1 MGFRQLWK
9 DLRRRRAEK
18 RFWARLDK
26 LPRDEYLIALRH
38 DHLEESKDAWDGL
51 NFIELV
57 EKQLKEGMVD
67 HALWNISNQV
77 KDCLELA
84 VLYWAKGER
93 THAEKYLRMTLER
106 YQRMVKAA
114 TEHDRRLDERSGIGE
129 AYIKAA
135 AILLGEPLE
144 GPALTITSRP
154 GYSPSFGNT
163 ILDACIGTHDFD
175 MGLWQSLEDEW
186 LKNRFP
192 KYMIEEETVYVKAL
206 TGQYASDAQMLEAHR
221 KMWAGKAKRNP
232 DAGTL
237 EGYDEFNAYVVDY
250 TFACVLKRIGWEGT
264 YRHSWPNSTP
274 QEGEAT
280 TTRPA
285 DRHLGIIE
293 APPPAPDAESGV
305 IEDPQAARRYIDA
318 RVADQRDWW
327 ENEFFDPARPAK
339 ERSKVSGALKELGWK
354 ADKATLDL
362 MRTYKVSEILNDST
376 HVFLADPVGDK
387 WTGMKGWTEL
397 FVDEFGLH
405 PDFIPVVE
413 SEEKTDYRDPEG
425 GWYVFWKKDKRIY
438 SVQRDDWGDPE
449 AATAGARLGKE
460 MWPSYLSFVAWW
472 VAEHQAGA
480 GADAVTIAAASDRP

>member
-1 MGFRQLWK
+1 MFGKLIKRYR
-9 DLRRRRAEK
+9 DR

-38 DHLEESKDAWDGL
+38 DRLEETKDSRDGL
-51 NFIELV
+51 TFLELV
-57 EKQLKEGMVD
+57 EKQLKEGRVD
-67 HALWNISNQV
+67 LALRNISTQV
-77 KDCLELA
+77 KSCLELA
-84 VLYWAKGER
+84 VLYWAKGNR
-93 THAEKYLRMTLER
+93 AQAEKYLRMTLER
-106 YQRMVKAA
+106 YQRMVTAA
-114 TEHDRRLDERSGIGE
+114 AEHDRRLDARSDIGE

-135 AILLGEPLE
+135 AILLGEPLD
-144 GPALTITSRP
+144 GPALTIASKP
-154 GYSPSFGNT
+154 GYSPMFANT

-192 KYMIEEETVYVKAL
+192 KYMIEEKMVYVKAL
-206 TGQYASDAQMLEAHR
+206 TGQYASDAEMLEAHR

-237 EGYDEFNAYVVDY
+237 DGYDEFNAYVVDY

-274 QEGEAT
+274 LGGEAT

-285 DRHLGIIE
+285 DRHLGIIA
-293 APPPAPDAESGV
+293 APPPAPDAETG
-305 IEDPQAARRYIDA
+305 IIIDAQEARRFIDEH
-318 RVADQRDWW
+318 VKDQRDKW

-339 ERSKVSGALKELGWK
+339 DRSKVSGALKELGWN

-362 MRTYKVSEILNDST
+362 MRTYKMNEILNDST
-376 HVFLADPVGDK
+376 HVFLADPLGDK

-413 SEEKTDYRDPEG
+413 SENKPDYRDPQDA
-425 GWYVFWKKDKRIY
+425 WYVYWKKDKRVY
-438 SVQRDDWGDPE
+438 SVQREDWGDPA
-449 AATAGARLGKE
+449 AATAGARPGKE
-460 MWPSYLSFVAWW
+460 MWPSYVSFVAWW
-472 VAEHQAGA
+472 VAEHLAFEA
-480 GADAVTIAAASDRP
+480 